1 MARERM
7 VTRTVATAEYVCM
20 TVNTSTRQVEDI
32 TVSIP
37 SGMTMTEKARQK
49 AITDALPE
57 TNTLVQITSES
68 VKEILYGMAEDDFI
82 KYAKIL
88 PSRTKSDSETE

>member
-7 VTRTVATAEYVCM
+7 VTRTVATTEYICM
-20 TVNTSTRQVEDI
+20 TVNTTTRQVEDI

-37 SGMTMTEKARQK
+37 SGMTMTEKARKK
-49 AITDALPE
+49 AISDALPD
-57 TNTLVQITSES
+57 TNTLVQVTSES
-68 VKEILYGMAEDDFI
+68 VKEILYGMTEDDFI

-88 PSRTKSDSETE
+88 PPRTKADSEAE

>member
-20 TVNTSTRQVEDI
+20 TVNTTTRQVEDI
-32 TVSIP
+32 VVSIP

-49 AITDALPE
+49 AITAVLPE
-57 TNTLVQITSES
+57 TNTFVQVTSES
-68 VKEILYGMAEDDFI
+68 VKEILYGMTEDDFI
-82 KYAKIL
+82 KYAKVM
-88 PSRTKSDSETE
+88 PPRTKADSETE